1 MMTRTRKILFV
12 VLATLLIG
20 VFLAQQ
26 ALMNAAVTSAA
37 EYTPNLTNH
46 RAVLVPEKGT
56 VEVRRAGSNTW
67 IVVTEET
74 ELAQGDSVRTG
85 DDASASLN
93 LFEQGV
99 TRLDENATITLDRL
113 SWNAET
119 NSFTGRI
126 QLGGG
131 RLWSRLL
138 DFMAPESSYEI
149 KTPHLVATVRGTTF
163 FVEVSD
169 ASESVTVV
177 EHLVHV
183 VAANGN
189 AAADVGR
196 DKKLRFAAPPAGLQL
211 RPNTPVWTIDDAKSS
226 RGNAWVRNN
235 LEKDQAYVDGVE
247 ARLQGAL
254 ERFAP
259 RPDMSTRVE
268 KKERASLSSSSD
280 VQKIATRELTRLTA
294 ELLMAAERNDA
305 SAART
310 MLERAE
316 RFCDAVKAKGAA
328 CRVHPRLVEF
338 AAHRSVMTT
347 ELRDA
352 MLKVSPDMAETM
364 RRVFERRQK
373 FETTSSSAVD
383 TVSTTGVGA
392 ATAPSTQP
400 VGDATASSASSTPTV
415 PVPVRLELS
424 AQRFS
429 FTFGQSGAFN
439 AYLRWSDG
447 RSEDVTKNVVWTL
460 GVPATG
466 AVSIGSM
473 RANVFVAGN
482 IEGEAALTASYAQPL
497 GTFTASDVV
506 RVMALTPL
514 R

>member
-26 ALMNAAVTSAA
+26 ALLNAAVTSAA
-37 EYTPNLTNH
+37 EYVPNLTNH
-46 RAVLVPEKGT
+46 RAVLVPEKNT
-56 VEVRRAGSNTW
+56 VEVRRAGSNAW
-67 IVVTEET
+67 IVVTKET

-85 DDASASLN
+85 SGASASLN

-126 QLGGG
+126 LLGGG

-138 DFMAPESSYEI
+138 DFMAPESSYEV

-163 FVEVSD
+163 FVEASD

-177 EHLVHV
+177 EHLVHIV
-183 VAANGN
+183 TANGS

-196 DKKLRFAAPPAGLQL
+196 DKKWRFAAPPAGLQM
-211 RPNTPVWTIDDAKSS
+211 RTSTPVWTIDDAKSS
-226 RGNAWVRNN
+226 RVDAWVRNN

-247 ARLQGAL
+247 ARLQGTL

-259 RPDMSTRVE
+259 RPDMSARIE
-268 KKERASLSSSSD
+268 KKERASLSSSAD
-280 VQKIATRELTRLTA
+280 IQKIATRELTRLAA
-294 ELLMAAERNDA
+294 ELFMAAERNDA
-305 SAART
+305 PATRT

-338 AAHRSVMTT
+338 AAHRFAMTS
-347 ELRDA
+347 ELREA
-352 MLKVSPDMAETM
+352 VLNVSPDMAETM

-373 FETTSSSAVD
+373 FETRSGAAD
-383 TVSTTGVGA
+383 TVSATGVGA
-392 ATAPSTQP
+392 TTMPSTQP
-400 VGDATASSASSTPTV
+400 VGDGAASSTASTPTA

-482 IEGEAALTASYAQPL
+482 IEGEATLTASYAQPL

-506 RVMALTPL
+506 RVTALTPL